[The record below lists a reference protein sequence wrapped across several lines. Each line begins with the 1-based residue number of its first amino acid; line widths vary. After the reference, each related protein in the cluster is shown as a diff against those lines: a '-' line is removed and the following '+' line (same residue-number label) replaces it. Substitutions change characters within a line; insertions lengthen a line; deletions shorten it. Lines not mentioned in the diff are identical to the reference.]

1 MFVKIS
7 SVANARE
14 PLARCPERGFYQ
26 FKKGC
31 FRTLVKTT
39 ILMKS
44 VVVNPRQMLSS
55 VIIIIHHITIRPHR
69 STLPTKK
76 QHPWG
81 SCVPSA
87 LFLFLGVLA
96 SPPLFWL
103 FFGFLGCPVPVLL
116 LTIYN
121 YIHLFTTTTYKPTTT
136 LPMGETKWWDEGE
149 TKVKR
154 RWNRGET
161 KT

>member
-1 MFVKIS
+1 MVFVKIS

-76 QHPWG
+76 TTPLGFLRPLRIIFVSWG

-87 LFLFLGVLA
+87 FLIVLRVLGL
-96 SPPLFWL
+96 SRSRPTPNYLQL
-103 FFGFLGCPVPVLL
+103 Y
-116 LTIYN
+116 TSIYN
-121 YIHLFTTTTYKPTTT
+121 NYIQTYNYPTY
-136 LPMGETKWWDEGE
+136 G
-149 TKVKR
+149 
-154 RWNRGET
+154 
-161 KT
+161 